1 VTTVSDANYDVIVIG
16 GGHNGLTAACVL
28 ARRGRRVLVLEKR
41 DVLGGLCAG
50 EEFHPGYRSPGLL
63 HDTATLRPAAVDALR
78 LQEHG
83 LDLEARAPEWF
94 VPQERGR
101 GLVFSRD
108 ADTAAAEIE
117 GFSPRDG
124 ARYRDYRRF
133 MDKARRVSEPVL
145 NEAPPEMDLDTVG
158 LAGLARHALG
168 LRRLG
173 ARDMMNLLRVPPMCV
188 ADFAREWFETELLC
202 ATLAAPAVEGT
213 WCGPWSPGT
222 AANLLIWE
230 CTARRGVKGGAA
242 GLAHALERAARFY
255 GVETRTGAE
264 VARIRVENGVAT
276 GVELAGGE
284 AIGAGAVVSS
294 CDPRTTFLG
303 LVAPGALTHAFEHR
317 VAVYRTRGT
326 SAKVHLALSGPLA
339 FACRP
344 DLRVERARTGE
355 MLDFQER
362 AFDAV
367 KYGHFSER
375 PILDVFV
382 PTFARPELAPDGC
395 HVVSILAHFAP
406 YEVTG
411 GWDDAKRERLGDAV
425 VAELARYAPG
435 IDEKIVAR
443 EVLTP
448 ADIEARY
455 GTTGGHIHHGEHALD
470 QLIARPTPE
479 TARYRTPIR
488 NLYLC
493 GSGSF
498 PGGGVTCAPGLLAA
512 RAIAR
517 G

>member
-1 VTTVSDANYDVIVIG
+1 MSDATYDVIVIG

-28 ARRGRRVLVLEKR
+28 ARQGRRVLVLEKR

-50 EEFHPGYRSPGLL
+50 EEFHSGYRSPGLL
-63 HDTATLRPAAVDALR
+63 HDTATVRPAAVDALR
-78 LQEHG
+78 LHEHG
-83 LDLEARAPEWF
+83 LDLEDRAPEWF

-101 GLVFSRD
+101 GMRFSRD
-108 ADTAAAEIE
+108 PETAAAEVE
-117 GFSPRDG
+117 GFSSRDA
-124 ARYRDYRRF
+124 ARYRDYRHF
-133 MDKARRVSEPVL
+133 MEKARRVIEPVL
-145 NEAPPEMDLDTVG
+145 NEAPPDVDLTATG
-158 LAGLARHALG
+158 LAGLARRALS

-173 ARDMMNLLRVPPMCV
+173 TRDMMDLLRIPPMCV

-202 ATLAAPAVEGT
+202 AALAAPAVEGT

-230 CTARRGVKGGAA
+230 CTARRGVVGGAA
-242 GLAHALERAARFY
+242 GLTHALERAARFY

-264 VARIRVENGVAT
+264 VARIRVESGAAT

-284 AIGAGAVVSS
+284 AIHASAVVSS

-303 LVAPGALTHAFEHR
+303 LVAPGALTHAFEQR
-317 VAVYRTRGT
+317 VGVYRARGT

-355 MLDFQER
+355 ALDLQER

-367 KYGHFSER
+367 KYRHFSER

-382 PTFARPELAPDGC
+382 PTVAHPELAPDGC

-411 GWDDAKRERLGDAV
+411 GWDDAKREHLGDAV
-425 VAELARYAPG
+425 IAELARYAPG
-435 IDEKIVAR
+435 IEEKIGGR

-448 ADIEARY
+448 ADIETRY
-455 GTTGGHIHHGEHALD
+455 GAVGGHIHHGEHALD
-470 QLIARPTPE
+470 QLVVRPTPE
-479 TARYRTPIR
+479 TARYRTPIQ

-498 PGGGVTCAPGLLAA
+498 PGGGVTCAPGLLSA